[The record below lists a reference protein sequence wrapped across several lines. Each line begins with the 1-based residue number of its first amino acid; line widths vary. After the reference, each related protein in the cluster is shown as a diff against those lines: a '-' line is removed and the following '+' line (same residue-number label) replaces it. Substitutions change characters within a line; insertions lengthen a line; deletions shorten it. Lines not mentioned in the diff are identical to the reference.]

1 MMLTVFWVL
10 LSELWNTLGQ
20 VLFKKSTNR
29 LSFAHEKSLKSYLD
43 FLTQVIGQPRIL
55 LGLLAMAAGL
65 IFWLLALSQA
75 ELSVVFPLGS
85 IQYILILFASR
96 LFLSETTDALR
107 ISGTLLITLGIAFTM
122 LGEV

>member
-1 MMLTVFWVL
+1 MTLTVFLVL

-20 VLFKKSTNR
+20 VLFKQSTNR

-107 ISGTLLITLGIAFTM
+107 IFGTLLITLGIAFTM